1 MNDII
6 MDKLE
11 ETKNKIEN
19 TLFEINELLNLSYDD
34 YTKHLQDSFSF
45 AEAVKLFVV
54 IQDKAEKLSKYLIEQ
69 REIYAELE
77 KTTKKHFNN
86 ASVFE
91 VIDFLSDYINKKNA
105 NLN

>member
-1 MNDII
+1 MNYIL

-11 ETKNKIEN
+11 ETKNQIGH
-19 TLFEINELLNLSYDD
+19 TIFEINELLNLNYND
-34 YTKHLQDSFSF
+34 YPKHLQNSFTF

-54 IQDKAEKLSKYLIEQ
+54 VQDKAEKLSRYLNEQ
-69 REIYAELE
+69 REVYADIE
-77 KTTKKHFNN
+77 KTTDNRFDN

-91 VIDFLSDYINKKNA
+91 VVNFLSDYINKKNA